1 MEDSIMENSSN
12 EKIIE
17 KIKKVL
23 ELSKNN
29 PSIEEAKS
37 AAIKAQRL
45 MAEYHISM
53 SEIEAIEDTENIV
66 EERIDVGTG
75 NKWKYTL
82 SSIIAKNFRCKYFY
96 YGKSSVVF
104 YGYEEDAKI
113 VAMTFKLLFEV
124 GNKESAKYYQKE
136 RQKYLNVHNI
146 RFDGRGIKNAFLN
159 GYLIGI
165 KESLEK
171 QCTAL
176 MIVVPKKVEEKY
188 IDRTSSFHS
197 FSSSFRIRINQEGE
211 RAKEEGER
219 IGRGMIEKRRIE
231 VTCQRINDMDINRM
245 IKIIRKEYAEVV
257 KALKEAET
265 DYNAN
270 RRSVKKREEFQF
282 VAAQE
287 MELSELCR
295 KLGIEL

>member
-53 SEIEAIEDTENIV
+53 SEIEAIEGTENIV

-113 VAMTFKLLFEV
+113 TAMTFKLLFEV

-146 RFDGRGIKNAFLN
+146 RFDGRGIKNAF
-159 GYLIGI
+159 
-165 KESLEK
+165 S
-171 QCTAL
+171 
-176 MIVVPKKVEEKY
+176 
-188 IDRTSSFHS
+188 
-197 FSSSFRIRINQEGE
+197 
-211 RAKEEGER
+211 
-219 IGRGMIEKRRIE
+219 
-231 VTCQRINDMDINRM
+231 
-245 IKIIRKEYAEVV
+245 
-257 KALKEAET
+257 
-265 DYNAN
+265 
-270 RRSVKKREEFQF
+270 
-282 VAAQE
+282 
-287 MELSELCR
+287 
-295 KLGIEL
+295 

>member
-1 MEDSIMENSSN
+1 MENSSN

-82 SSIIAKNFRCKYFY
+82 SSITHGSDSPQLAAFYKNAERSEVQANTPQLAAGKFIAKNFRCKYFY

-113 VAMTFKLLFEV
+113 AAMTFKLLFEV

-231 VTCQRINDMDINRM
+231 VTC
-245 IKIIRKEYAEVV
+245 
-257 KALKEAET
+257 
-265 DYNAN
+265 
-270 RRSVKKREEFQF
+270 
-282 VAAQE
+282 
-287 MELSELCR
+287 
-295 KLGIEL
+295 